1 MTNREIIMRE
11 VILRGITEEIHTFQR
26 WKDMGFIVKKGEK
39 SSIKFPI
46 WKYSK
51 ARVNKETGEEIKEY
65 AFMKLS
71 AFFTASQVEK
81 L

>member
-1 MTNREIIMRE
+1 MTNREIIMQE
-11 VILRGITEEIHTFQR
+11 IILRGITEEIHTFQR

-51 ARVNKETGEEIKEY
+51 AKVDPETGEEKGVHP
-65 AFMKLS
+65 FLKVS